1 MKRFFLKHKLSPK
14 NISVVLALFFMLS
27 ASPASAFAEA
37 SADKLAAGC
46 GNNQE
51 YFSLASFLNP
61 VASLAEKVAKDFGYQ
76 ISLAAAP
83 ERELNFD
90 EIYGRL

>member
-1 MKRFFLKHKLSPK
+1 MNSQNKKFYLAGLA
-14 NISVVLALFFMLS
+14 VVLAGFVFGLS
-27 ASPASAFAEA
+27 ALPASAFAEA